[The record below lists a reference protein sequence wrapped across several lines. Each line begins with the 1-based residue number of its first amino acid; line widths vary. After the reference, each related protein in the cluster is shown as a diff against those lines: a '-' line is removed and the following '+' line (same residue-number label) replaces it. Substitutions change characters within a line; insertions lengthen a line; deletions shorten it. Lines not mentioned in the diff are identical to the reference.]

1 MYSTCS
7 TERGTAAGCGPHRYG
22 SHYYGEQMGR
32 SFSSVFRA
40 PVSIYKTKK
49 TFELLLFAP
58 GRVKENFHIEVEGN
72 ELSISYKPT
81 DDTSNLEWIRREYSR
96 GSFKRVF
103 KVDDT
108 IDLENITAKYEAGVL
123 QLSLA
128 IKPGSESVKK
138 EVPIQ

>member
-1 MYSTCS
+1 MYNTCS

-22 SHYYGEQMGR
+22 SHYGEQFGR

-40 PVSIYKTKK
+40 PVSIYKTEK
-49 TFELLLFAP
+49 TYELLLFAP

-72 ELSISYKPT
+72 ELSINYKPT
-81 DDTSNLEWIRREYSR
+81 EDTSNLEWVRREYSR

-103 KVDDT
+103 KVDDS
-108 IDLENITAKYEAGVL
+108 IDLENISAKYEAGVL
-123 QLSLA
+123 QLSLSV
-128 IKPGSESVKK
+128 KPGSESVKK